1 MILWVGISIHSHDT
15 HSHFIMLP
23 VIVYIMSQSLCLS
36 LCLSASLCASLSL
49 CLSLSVFC
57 MPLCVFVSLCRSLYL
72 LVPPSVSVSASVS
85 HYVYFDITILL
96 YLINYI
102 NYHNINI
109 IVMYLYGETC
119 HDWSLTTNPINHI
132 WFLYCFFPLSL
143 FLLPSSSFFYYIL
156 ALPLPPSLSLSHRK
170 VVSCSSVH

>member
-1 MILWVGISIHSHDT
+1 MPLS
-15 HSHFIMLP
+15 
-23 VIVYIMSQSLCLS
+23 LS
-36 LCLSASLCASLSL
+36 LCSSLSL

-132 WFLYCFFPLSL
+132 WFLYCFFPSLSLPPPLLFL
-143 FLLPSSSFFYYIL
+143 FLLYPG
-156 ALPLPPSLSLSHRK
+156 PPPPPLSLSHRK